1 MAKAVAPR
9 RNSHG
14 SAKQDDK
21 IFSFSRKKATEFF
34 RRECEV
40 RSENSEEFA
49 RPTSDVAGCS
59 NRKYE
64 PAQPFPD
71 GQYHV
76 HEPCYRF
83 RATGMDSTAGK
94 SLSLDRGHSFEPG
107 DDFAGDPDDL
117 NRQVMPVRPKRT
129 NEERQ
134 QKAKSLVPNPAFVE
148 PKDVRR
154 SSRETKYEVASSEC
168 VRPEE
173 TRDFRGHRK
182 VSQDAKDT
190 PFPGHLGRQVRSTS
204 VGGESNFPELRPI
217 LQGIKPAPNKH
228 RYRVVGP
235 TPSLHR
241 GVSVDSTKYSS
252 DRDVNTTECGT
263 TSAGPS
269 HKKQHEARYAS
280 TGHVYRDRKRNSPEH
295 RFSSGQ
301 IGLAAKDLNS
311 GFPER
316 NRKVG
321 HAPKVHGS
329 VPVES
334 GHLSTERVHNRRSG
348 VVSQER
354 SSSTLDKDGGSP
366 CSGYSNRETGPRS
379 GDARHIAGNHRSAF
393 RSCRGRSL
401 QPARVRPSSRT
412 VPKEVKCMLLDRR
425 YSSQEARDSLPRTQ
439 NPVVPSSPEARVSLP
454 QTQNPVVPAEPVT
467 VVHRRHKDDP
477 QRNSFQRPRGRM
489 WNNQYSYNEL
499 CSSFQKNS
507 CVEYRDVTDDS
518 VDANPQG
525 NTYNDQ
531 RHTYGSGGGKYD
543 SRNQKHRRTPEHG
556 LVDESKLVERRHS
569 SQEHQNEVAAPPKYH
584 HNSWTCASDAGFS
597 SQHPEYQKGA
607 HEKVDRIPRS
617 MSTLTQ
623 DGSCSSDADRGD
635 DGTKV
640 ARTNGRKQTPVGAG
654 ESKKSNKQVKAPI
667 GQKVAS
673 NSNHHDDNIDANP
686 GRYSHPKVLVGHQRG
701 TASRRK
707 AKLRGFDLLSCCYG
721 IPNSNDRHDNRAA
734 EMEGR
739 QRQVRFGK

>member
-14 SAKQDDK
+14 SAKQDDQ

-40 RSENSEEFA
+40 RRENSEEFA
-49 RPTSDVAGCS
+49 KPKAVVAGRN

-64 PAQPFPD
+64 SAEPFLD
-71 GQYHV
+71 GEYHV

-107 DDFAGDPDDL
+107 DDFAGDLDDS
-117 NRQVMPVRPKRT
+117 NRQVMPVRHKRT

-154 SSRETKYEVASSEC
+154 SSRETKYEVASRER

-173 TRDFRGHRK
+173 THDFRGHRK
-182 VSQDAKDT
+182 VSRDAMDT
-190 PFPGHLGRQVRSTS
+190 RFPWHLGRQVRSSS
-204 VGGESNFPELRPI
+204 VGGESNFPEPRPI
-217 LQGIKPAPNKH
+217 LQGIKPASNKH
-228 RYRVVGP
+228 RYRVVG
-235 TPSLHR
+235 
-241 GVSVDSTKYSS
+241 GSVDNAKCSS
-252 DRDVNTTECGT
+252 HRNVNTDESNMMC
-263 TSAGPS
+263 ARPS
-269 HKKQHEARYAS
+269 HKTQHESRYAS
-280 TGHVYRDRKRNSPEH
+280 TGHVYRDRKPDSHEH

-301 IGLAAKDLNS
+301 IVLDSKNVNCGL
-311 GFPER
+311 PER

-321 HAPKVHGS
+321 HAAKVHGS

-334 GHLSTERVHNRRSG
+334 GHLSTERVHNRKSG

-354 SSSTLDKDGGSP
+354 SSSTLDMNEGSP

-412 VPKEVKCMLLDRR
+412 VPKEVKCMSLDRR
-425 YSSQEARDSLPRTQ
+425 YSSQEARDSLLRAQ
-439 NPVVPSSPEARVSLP
+439 NPVVPSSPEARASV
-454 QTQNPVVPAEPVT
+454 QHTQNPVVPAEPEA
-467 VVHRRHKDDP
+467 VVHRRPRDNP
-477 QRNSFQRPRGRM
+477 ERNSFQRPRGMM

-499 CSSFQKNS
+499 RSSFQKNS

-518 VDANPQG
+518 ADDSPQVDPYG
-525 NTYNDQ
+525 DQ
-531 RHTYGSGGGKYD
+531 RHTYGSGEQKYALH
-543 SRNQKHRRTPEHG
+543 NQKHRRTPEHG
-556 LVDESKLVERRHS
+556 LVDESRLVERRHS
-569 SQEHQNEVAAPPKYH
+569 SQEHQHRSKNEVAAPPKYH
-584 HNSWTCASDAGFS
+584 HHSWTCASDAGFS

-607 HEKVDRIPRS
+607 HDKLDRIPRS

-623 DGSCSSDADRGD
+623 DGSCSSDADSGD
-635 DGTKV
+635 DGAKV
-640 ARTNGRKQTPVGAG
+640 ARTNGRKQPPVGAG
-654 ESKKSNKQVKAPI
+654 ESKKPSKQVKAPI

-673 NSNHHDDNIDANP
+673 NSNHHDDNIDPNP

-701 TASRRK
+701 AASRRK
-707 AKLRGFDLLSCCYG
+707 KLRGFDLLSCCYG

>member
-14 SAKQDDK
+14 SAKQDDQ

-40 RSENSEEFA
+40 RRENSEEFA
-49 RPTSDVAGCS
+49 KPKAVVAGRN

-64 PAQPFPD
+64 SAEPFLD
-71 GQYHV
+71 GEYHV
-76 HEPCYRF
+76 HEPGYRF
-83 RATGMDSTAGK
+83 RTTGMDSTAGK

-107 DDFAGDPDDL
+107 EHFSGDS
-117 NRQVMPVRPKRT
+117 NKQVMPVRPKRT

-154 SSRETKYEVASSEC
+154 SSRETKYEVASSGC

-173 TRDFRGHRK
+173 THDFHGPRNVCR
-182 VSQDAKDT
+182 DAKDT
-190 PFPGHLGRQVRSTS
+190 RFPGHLGRQVRSSS
-204 VGGESNFPELRPI
+204 VGGESNFPEPRPI
-217 LQGIKPAPNKH
+217 LQGIKPASNKH
-228 RYRVVGP
+228 RYRVVG
-235 TPSLHR
+235 
-241 GVSVDSTKYSS
+241 GSVDNAKCSS
-252 DRDVNTTECGT
+252 HRNVNTDESNMMC
-263 TSAGPS
+263 ARPS
-269 HKKQHEARYAS
+269 HKTQHESRYAS
-280 TGHVYRDRKRNSPEH
+280 TGHVYQDRKPDSHEH

-301 IGLAAKDLNS
+301 IVLDSKNVNCGL
-311 GFPER
+311 PER
-316 NRKVG
+316 NRIVG
-321 HAPKVHGS
+321 HAAKVHGS

-354 SSSTLDKDGGSP
+354 SSSTLDKNAGGSA

-412 VPKEVKCMLLDRR
+412 VPKEVKCMSLDRR
-425 YSSQEARDSLPRTQ
+425 YSSTEARVSLPRTQ
-439 NPVVPSSPEARVSLP
+439 NPVVPSSPEARESLP
-454 QTQNPVVPAEPVT
+454 QNQNPVVPTEPEI
-467 VVHRRHKDDP
+467 VVNRRPKDSS

-507 CVEYRDVTDDS
+507 CVEYRDVTDNS
-518 VDANPQG
+518 VDDSAQVDM
-525 NTYNDQ
+525 YNDQ
-531 RHTYGSGGGKYD
+531 RPTYGSGEQKQALH
-543 SRNQKHRRTPEHG
+543 NQKHRQKPEQSRADQN
-556 LVDESKLVERRHS
+556 LMERRHS
-569 SQEHQNEVAAPPKYH
+569 SQEHSANNEVAAPPKYH
-584 HNSWTCASDAGFS
+584 HNSWTCSSDAGFS

-623 DGSCSSDADRGD
+623 DGSCSSGADSGD

-640 ARTNGRKQTPVGAG
+640 AQNGRKRPPVGAAD
-654 ESKKSNKQVKAPI
+654 SKKSSKQVKVPI
-667 GQKVAS
+667 GQKVTS
-673 NSNHHDDNIDANP
+673 NSNHRDDKVDANP
-686 GRYSHPKVLVGHQRG
+686 GRYSHPKVLVGHQIG
-701 TASRRK
+701 AASRRK
-707 AKLRGFDLLSCCYG
+707 VKLRGFDLLSCCYG
-721 IPNSNDRHDNRAA
+721 IPNSNDRHDNRAG